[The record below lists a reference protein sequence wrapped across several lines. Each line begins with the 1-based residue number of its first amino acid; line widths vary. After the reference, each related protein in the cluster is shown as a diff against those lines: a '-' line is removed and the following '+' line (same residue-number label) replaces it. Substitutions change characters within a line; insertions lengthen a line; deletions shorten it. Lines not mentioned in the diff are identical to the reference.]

1 MLSLIFMLLAFSACF
16 AASQSTNYKM
26 THEVLESG
34 GGTASSSSYNLIG
47 KSREREIDN
56 PISASF
62 NAFAGFLRGA
72 YLHIVDPTPPAA
84 ITDLAA
90 QTGVNPGEVTLTW
103 TAVGD
108 DGMVGTATSYIVKFS
123 LSPIVT
129 QTQFDIATTYA
140 QSWAPLAAGMTETQT
155 LTGLSQGELLYF
167 AIEAVDDVGNKG
179 SLSNNPSAIAKVSAY
194 APVRLVGVPTH
205 EPHVFNPTVTRPGD
219 PEPLIKIDYILTKD
233 ATIQLFIFD
242 QTGELV
248 WEKTYPAG
256 TGGGNVGANE
266 VSWNG
271 IAEFKGRAHN
281 GVYIYHVI
289 AVDDGQV
296 RSLAKGKFIVQY

>member
-1 MLSLIFMLLAFSACF
+1 MILTFSVCL

-56 PISASF
+56 PVSASF
-62 NAFAGFLRGA
+62 KAFAGFLRGA
-72 YLHIVDPTPPAA
+72 YLHIVDPTPPSP

-90 QTGVNPGEVTLTW
+90 QTGINPGEVTLTW

-108 DGMVGTATSYIVKFS
+108 DGTVGTATSYMVRYS
-123 LSPIVT
+123 LSPIAT
-129 QTQFDIATTYA
+129 ETQFDIATTYA
-140 QSWAPLAAGMTETQT
+140 QSWVPLGAGMTETQT

-167 AIEAVDDVGNKG
+167 AIEAVDDVGNHG
-179 SLSNNPSAIAKVSAY
+179 DISNNPSAVVKVSAY

-205 EPHVFNPTVTRPGD
+205 EPHVFDPTVTRPGD
-219 PEPLIKIDYILTKD
+219 PEPLIKISYVLTKD
-233 ATIQLFIFD
+233 ATIQLIIFD
-242 QTGELV
+242 QTGEMA
-248 WEKTYPAG
+248 WKKTYPPGVA
-256 TGGGNVGANE
+256 GGNVGANE

-271 IAEFKGRAHN
+271 IAEFRGRAHN

-289 AVDDGQV
+289 AADDGQV
-296 RSLAKGKFIVQY
+296 KSLAKGKFIVQY